1 MPALLRPS
9 APAPAPALDPAPA
22 TPATSDSELS
32 SGGDR
37 DQNNAAKCREY
48 REKNKIRRRQEEI
61 EYYQELRR
69 NEDLKRQYE
78 HKEKSI
84 AKLKAYYYKCLKNNK
99 FHCKKKEKSKKI
111 KKAKCDIMSE
121 ASNVI
126 NNHQPPTV
134 TIKSEIKY
142 EADVLVKQEYN

>member
-1 MPALLRPS
+1 MPGLLRPS
-9 APAPAPALDPAPA
+9 ALDPALA
-22 TPATSDSELS
+22 TAATSDSEVS

-37 DQNNAAKCREY
+37 DQNNAAKCKEY
-48 REKNKIRRRQEEI
+48 REKNKIRRQQEEI

-69 NEDLKRQYE
+69 NRDLKRQYE
-78 HKEKSI
+78 HKVQSI

-99 FHCKKKEKSKKI
+99 FHCKKKKKSKKN
-111 KKAKCDIMSE
+111 KKAICDIISE

-126 NNHQPPTV
+126 HNHQPPIV